1 MGCPA
6 SMATPSMLWSTYL
19 SGERQRRP
27 PWILMMRCPRPV
39 TLRRWYTRWLR
50 AVSVHCTLPRS
61 PWRHLWEVRV
71 CTLRCTRRCTRG
83 GQPTIS
89 EPIDCFLV
97 DSRYPAAASSA
108 SYMSVLPCQSLV
120 PCVQRCTLQRD
131 FGRAK
136 DHRAWPVPVL
146 LKQGVYKLCGGVR
159 GGGALSAPRL
169 EALKRCRN
177 QVTAVRDVVACSF
190 PTCHVGWSKFA
201 PWRGEA
207 SPTATNSWCHGTGFG
222 DCSPSA
228 FCWCWCTRE

>member
-1 MGCPA
+1 
-6 SMATPSMLWSTYL
+6 
-19 SGERQRRP
+19 
-27 PWILMMRCPRPV
+27 MMRCPRPV
-39 TLRRWYTRWLR
+39 TLSRWYTRWLR

-108 SYMSVLPCQSLV
+108 SYMSVLPCQCIF
-120 PCVQRCTLQRD
+120 PCVQRSTLQRD

-146 LKQGVYKLCGGVR
+146 LKQGVYKLRGGVR
-159 GGGALSAPRL
+159 GGGALSVPRL
-169 EALKRCRN
+169 EALRRSRN
-177 QVTAVRDVVACSF
+177 QVTAVRDVVVRSNFRHATLGVVS
-190 PTCHVGWSKFA
+190 VGAMVGRGIADSDKFMVPWHGLRRLLSK
-201 PWRGEA
+201 RLLLVLVY
-207 SPTATNSWCHGTGFG
+207 SRITHLISH
-222 DCSPSA
+222 
-228 FCWCWCTRE
+228 RVY